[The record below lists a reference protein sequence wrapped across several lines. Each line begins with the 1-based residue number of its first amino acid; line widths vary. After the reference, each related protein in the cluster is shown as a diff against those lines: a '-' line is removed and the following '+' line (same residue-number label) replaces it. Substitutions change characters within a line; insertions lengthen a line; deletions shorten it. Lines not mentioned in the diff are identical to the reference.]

1 MIISSLKKKFC
12 ICHNIWQR
20 VIKGIAILW
29 NRNYFS
35 FRQLH
40 LCFVWILAPHLCSL
54 VCFCIEMIWKHRCLA
69 DYLENEEGLLHND
82 LSSNLHVFFF
92 LFCQRQDKK
101 KTCLWMIVIFDHF
114 CNSFQYYI
122 THNLL
127 DDFLANGNSMPNC
140 NFLVLETLFSKL
152 KIHIMIADGVNL
164 KHQRVS
170 FSSSFKY
177 CWQNMTWPLG

>member
-1 MIISSLKKKFC
+1 M
-12 ICHNIWQR
+12 
-20 VIKGIAILW
+20 IKGIAILW

-35 FRQLH
+35 FRQLP

-69 DYLENEEGLLHND
+69 DYLGNEEGLLLLLHND
-82 LSSNLHVFFF
+82 LSSNLHVFSFF
-92 LFCQRQDKK
+92 LVKDQTK
-101 KTCLWMIVIFDHF
+101 KTCLWMILIFDHF

-122 THNLL
+122 THSTQSLGWFFGKWQLNAKLQL
-127 DDFLANGNSMPNC
+127 PCFR
-140 NFLVLETLFSKL
+140 NFVSKL
-152 KIHIMIADGVNL
+152 KIHIMIADGGNL